1 MTTSA
6 RHPLVEDYLRDLG
19 KSAARLP
26 RHQREELLAELR
38 EHLDA
43 GVADATSEV
52 EIRNLL
58 DSLGSPEEIVEEAS
72 PRSALEGPTGKLA
85 LGFGIA
91 SLLMPFLF
99 GIPFAIVAIVLGI
112 RARRYVRTVGLPTSM
127 ATGAIVTGALAMLI
141 SLLFY
146 VSSAPHASPARPTSN
161 PKAAD
166 THLHHHRRGVAD
178 TKVRGLVG
186 RGEAELTPIA
196 LEVTP

>member
-72 PRSALEGPTGKLA
+72 PRSDIEGPTGKLA

-91 SLLMPFLF
+91 ALVGAPSPGF
-99 GIPFAIVAIVLGI
+99 GIPFAIAAIVLGV
-112 RARRYVRTVGLPTSM
+112 RARRHVRAVGLPTSM
-127 ATGAIVTGALAMLI
+127 ATGAIVTGALAILI
-141 SLLFY
+141 PLLFWGVISSAR
-146 VSSAPHASPARPTSN
+146 VSSSSDVEPQGGGEPTS
-161 PKAAD
+161 
-166 THLHHHRRGVAD
+166 TTIGV
-178 TKVRGLVG
+178 G
-186 RGEAELTPIA
+186 
-196 LEVTP
+196 

>member
-72 PRSALEGPTGKLA
+72 PRSDIEGPTGKLA

-91 SLLMPFLF
+91 ALLLPS
-99 GIPFAIVAIVLGI
+99 
-112 RARRYVRTVGLPTSM
+112 RASGSPSPSSPSCSASEPADTSAAVGRPTSM
-127 ATGAIVTGALAMLI
+127 ATGAIVTGALAVLI
-141 SLLFY
+141 PLLFWG
-146 VSSAPHASPARPTSN
+146 VILSARAPARPTSN
-161 PKAAD
+161 PKAEHPPPPPS
-166 THLHHHRRGVAD
+166 TRGS
-178 TKVRGLVG
+178 
-186 RGEAELTPIA
+186 
-196 LEVTP
+196 

>member
-1 MTTSA
+1 LTTSA

-43 GVADATSEV
+43 GVADASSEV

-72 PRSALEGPTGKLA
+72 PRSDMEGPTGKLA

-91 SLLMPFLF
+91 ALLMPGF
-99 GIPFAIVAIVLGI
+99 GIPFAIVAIVLGV
-112 RARRYVRTVGLPTSM
+112 RARRHVRAVGLPTSM
-127 ATGAIVTGALAMLI
+127 ATGAIVTGALAVLI
-141 SLLFY
+141 PLLFWGV
-146 VSSAPHASPARPTSN
+146 VSSARVNDSSDIEPQGGTPTPTS
-161 PKAAD
+161 
-166 THLHHHRRGVAD
+166 V
-178 TKVRGLVG
+178 VG
-186 RGEAELTPIA
+186 G
-196 LEVTP
+196 

>member
-72 PRSALEGPTGKLA
+72 PRSNIEGPTGKLA

-91 SLLMPFLF
+91 SLLMPLF
-99 GIPFAIVAIVLGI
+99 GIPFGIVAIVLGV
-112 RARRYVRTVGLPTSM
+112 RARRHVRTVGLPTSM
-127 ATGAIVTGALAMLI
+127 ATGAIVTGALTILI
-141 SLLFY
+141 SLVLY
-146 VSSAPHASPARPTSN
+146 VGLTSARVTDSSDVEPQGGGEPTS
-161 PKAAD
+161 
-166 THLHHHRRGVAD
+166 T
-178 TKVRGLVG
+178 TISVG
-186 RGEAELTPIA
+186 
-196 LEVTP
+196 